1 MIKRFI
7 GVSLIVAVFLFLGA
21 CNNKI
26 NNSNDSSTTIKEDT
40 NNKVSVVVSFNPLRE
55 FAEAV
60 GKDKISIKVIVP
72 EGTEPHDFEPKPRDM
87 ESIEKAQVFVYNG
100 LGMEVWV
107 EKTLT
112 AVNNKALEIVEASKG
127 AEVIKSTDEQQGEE
141 AGEENGQ
148 VGYDPHIWL
157 SLKEA
162 KNSAK
167 NIKDA
172 LVKVDSQNKNFYE
185 ENYKE
190 FAAKL
195 DELYNEYKKK
205 FETVSNKNFVTGHA
219 AFAYLCRDFGLKQ
232 NSVED
237 VFAEGEP
244 TPKKM
249 KNLIDYSKSNNIK
262 VIFMEELASPKV
274 SETLAK
280 EVGAKVEKI
289 YTIESREDN
298 KNYLESMREN
308 LEKIYNSLR

>member
-1 MIKRFI
+1 M
-7 GVSLIVAVFLFLGA
+7 SSCLGA

-26 NNSNDSSTTIKEDT
+26 GNSNEISTTIKDE
-40 NNKVSVVVSFNPLRE
+40 NNSKVSVVVSFNPLRE
-55 FAEAV
+55 FVEAV
-60 GKDKISIKVIVP
+60 GKDKISVKVMVP
-72 EGTEPHDFEPKPRDM
+72 EGMEPHDFEPKPRDM
-87 ESIEKAQVFVYNG
+87 ESLSKAQVFIYNG
-100 LGMEVWV
+100 LGMEAWA

-112 AVNNKALEIVEASKG
+112 AVDNKSLEIVNASKN
-127 AEVIKSTDEQQGEE
+127 AEVIKNEEVEHGE
-141 AGEENGQ
+141 
-148 VGYDPHIWL
+148 YDPHIWL

-162 KNSAK
+162 KILAK

-172 LVKVDSQNKNFYE
+172 LVKVDSANKAFYE
-185 ENYKE
+185 ENYNE
-190 FAAKL
+190 FATKL

-249 KNLIDYSKSNNIK
+249 KDLVDYSKNNNIK

-298 KNYLESMREN
+298 KDYLESMKDN
-308 LEKIYNSLR
+308 LEKIYNSLK

>member
-1 MIKRFI
+1 MIKKFI
-7 GVSLIVAVFLFLGA
+7 KAALIIIMSSCLGA

-26 NNSNDSSTTIKEDT
+26 GNSNEISTTIKDE
-40 NNKVSVVVSFNPLRE
+40 NNSKVSVVVSFNPLRE
-55 FAEAV
+55 FVEAV
-60 GKDKISIKVIVP
+60 GKDKISVKVMVP
-72 EGTEPHDFEPKPRDM
+72 EGMEPHDFEPKPRDM
-87 ESIEKAQVFVYNG
+87 ESLSKAQVFIYNG
-100 LGMEVWV
+100 LGMEAWA

-112 AVNNKALEIVEASKG
+112 AVDNKSLEIVNASKN
-127 AEVIKSTDEQQGEE
+127 AEVIKNEEVEHGE
-141 AGEENGQ
+141 
-148 VGYDPHIWL
+148 YDPHIWL

-162 KNSAK
+162 KILAK

-172 LVKVDSQNKNFYE
+172 LVKVDSANKAFYE
-185 ENYKE
+185 ENYNE
-190 FAAKL
+190 FATKL

-249 KNLIDYSKSNNIK
+249 KDLVDYSKNNNIK

-298 KNYLESMREN
+298 KDYLESMKDN
-308 LEKIYNSLR
+308 LEKIYNSLK